1 MNIELLVGEIGS
13 TTTLVHAFEFSQGTF
28 IWLAKGVSATS
39 ADQGDV
45 SIGLKEAIENLKAV
59 MNVKEL
65 HFNRFLAASSAA
77 GGLKMTVHGLVWDMT
92 VKAAK
97 EAALGA
103 GANIQYITA
112 GSLSDDDLKEI
123 ENIRPNIVLLA
134 GGVDYGEKNTILFNA
149 KMLCKLSIKVP
160 FIYAGNKE
168 IQRQIKEIFENAGRE
183 ILVCDNVYPSIDQ
196 LHVEPLRKLIQQV
209 FEKHITE
216 APGMNRIRE
225 IVNGSIIPVP
235 AAVNMAAQLY
245 YQIKGPCMV
254 IDVGGAT
261 SDVHSV
267 SEDSERYRNVLTT
280 PEPFAK
286 RTVEGDLGVYKNRMI
301 VAQQMKEPMTSQQ
314 LHILEQIEPIVS
326 NALHR
331 EVVDRLTQ
339 SAAYIALSRHVG
351 KIHYMYLQSGRKTM
365 ASGKDCSD
373 VKTILLTGGALIYHN
388 DPVEMVNRTLKMM
401 DSTFLLPKENVDVS
415 VDRNYL
421 LSAIGVLSLEYPE
434 QARNLLL
441 ELIARDQL

>member
-1 MNIELLVGEIGS
+1 MNVELLIGEIGS
-13 TTTLVHAFEFSQGTF
+13 TTTLVHAFEFSQGAF
-28 IWLAKGVSATS
+28 IWLAKGVSETS
-39 ADQGDV
+39 TDQGDV
-45 SIGLKEAIENLKAV
+45 SIGLRSAIENLKV
-59 MNVKEL
+59 QMNVDEL
-65 HFNRFLAASSAA
+65 FFNRFLAASSAA

-112 GSLSDDDLKEI
+112 GCLSDDDLREI
-123 ENIRPNIVLLA
+123 EKIKPNIILLA
-134 GGVDYGEKNTILFNA
+134 GGVDYGEKNTIMVNA
-149 KMLCKLSIKVP
+149 KMLCKLAINVP
-160 FIYAGNKE
+160 CIYAGNKE
-168 IQRQIKEIFENAGRE
+168 IQRQIKEIFESSGRE
-183 ILVCDNVYPSIDQ
+183 ILICDNVYPSIDQ

-216 APGMNRIRE
+216 APGMNRIRDF
-225 IVNGSIIPVP
+225 VNGSIVPVP

-254 IDVGGAT
+254 IDIGGAT

-301 VAQQMKEPMTSQQ
+301 VASHIKEPPTADWLQM
-314 LHILEQIEPIVS
+314 LEEIEPIVK
-326 NALHR
+326 NAR
-331 EVVDRLTQ
+331 QRDVVDRLTQ
-339 SAAYIALSRHVG
+339 SAALVALSRHVG

-365 ASGKDCSD
+365 ASGKDCTD
-373 VKTILLTGGALIYHN
+373 VKTILLTGGALIYHS
-388 DPVEMVNRTLKMM
+388 DPVDMMNRILRMM
-401 DSTFLLPKENVDVS
+401 DPSLLLPKENVEIS

-421 LSAIGVLSLEYPE
+421 LSAIGVLSMEYPLE
-434 QARNLLL
+434 AKNLLL
-441 ELIARDQL
+441 ELIARNQL

>member
-13 TTTLVHAFEFSQGTF
+13 TTTLVHAFEFSQGAF

-77 GGLKMTVHGLVWDMT
+77 GGLKMTVHGLVWEMT

-103 GANIQYITA
+103 GANIRYITA
-112 GSLSDDDLKEI
+112 GSLSEDDLREI
-123 ENIRPNIVLLA
+123 EKIKPNIVLLA

-160 FIYAGNKE
+160 IIFAGNKE

-225 IVNGSIIPVP
+225 IVNGSIVPVP

-254 IDVGGAT
+254 IDIGGAT

-267 SEDSERYRNVLTT
+267 TEDSERYRNVLTT

-301 VAQQMKEPMTSQQ
+301 VAQHIKEALTSDES
-314 LHILEQIEPIVS
+314 IVLEQIEPIVT
-326 NALHR
+326 NARQR
-331 EVVDRLTQ
+331 ELVDRLTE
-339 SAAYIALSRHVG
+339 SAAYVALSRHAG

-365 ASGKDCSD
+365 ASGKDCTE
-373 VKTILLTGGALIYHN
+373 VKTILLTGGALIYHLN
-388 DPVEMVNRTLKMM
+388 PIEMINKILKMM
-401 DSTFLLPKENVDVS
+401 DTTYLLPKENVDVS

-421 LSAIGVLSLEYPE
+421 LSAIGVLSLEFPVE
-434 QARNLLL
+434 AKNLLL